1 MSGQFE
7 PEGIY
12 LALPLDGGALLLQA
26 FGAHPE
32 FHGRATYNGIRL
44 KGHPGIDLQAQPGAW
59 VLAADAGRVIE
70 ISVEPG
76 GFGRYIKLEHAW
88 GESLYA
94 GIGAPAVDAGQSVP
108 RGHRLA
114 RLDPPRPQST
124 RPGAAGT
131 DPAANPAADA
141 AAAGGMRPRDPYPT
155 HLHFAI
161 RITPYNRFDGWGGFT
176 DPLPYLYAPNLE
188 LGLDSAEAVVDTPA
202 QDLWELLPPL
212 LAERP
217 NARRP

>member
-12 LALPLDGGALLLQA
+12 LALPLELFALDTHPLLLQ
-26 FGAHPE
+26 GWGEHPE
-32 FHGRATYNGIRL
+32 FHGRSTYNGVRL
-44 KGHPGIDLQAQPGAW
+44 KGHPGLDIAAPPGTW
-59 VLAADAGRVIE
+59 VLAADAGRVVE

-94 GIGAPAVDAGQSVP
+94 GIAASAVDAGQSVP

-114 RLDPPRPQST
+114 RID
-124 RPGAAGT
+124 GT
-131 DPAANPAADA
+131 PISPARSAIPSESGHGERNRQTFPS
-141 AAAGGMRPRDPYPT
+141 

-161 RITPYNRFDGWGGFT
+161 RIHPYNRFDGWGGFT
-176 DPLPYLYAPNLE
+176 DPLPYLYAPTLE
-188 LGLDSAEAVVDTPA
+188 TVPLDPKIEQQSPAAEN
-202 QDLWELLPPL
+202 LPPML
-212 LAERP
+212 VERP

>member
-12 LALPLDGGALLLQA
+12 LSLPLDGNPLLLM
-26 FGAHPE
+26 GWGERPE
-32 FHGRATYNGIRL
+32 YYGRYTYNGVRL
-44 KGHPGIDLQAQPGAW
+44 KGHPGLDLQAPPGTW
-59 VLAADAGRVIE
+59 VLAADAGRVVE

-94 GIGAPAVDAGQSVP
+94 GIAAPAVDAGQSVP

-114 RLDPPRPQST
+114 RLEASRNPSIRPAD
-124 RPGAAGT
+124 RP
-131 DPAANPAADA
+131 ADRSDT
-141 AAAGGMRPRDPYPT
+141 GRPRYPV

-161 RITPYNRFDGWGGFT
+161 RIHPSNRFDGWGGFT
-176 DPLPYLYAPNLE
+176 DPLPYLYAPALE
-188 LGLDSAEAVVDTPA
+188 TVPLDPQVESQVPVEDV
-202 QDLWELLPPL
+202 LPPML
-212 LAERP
+212 VERP